1 MSEDSSTTA
10 GGGVWDTSGGANGD
24 DIPFAP
30 TIDWWALTPQER
42 LEELGQL
49 RVFVARLVVDYE
61 LESGVIPPCW
71 ERHEW
76 VIRVLDALYRSY
88 LIATHPV
95 QPGEAL
101 IGWHHNFVFVRDLLR
116 EAFTGSC
123 TASGHVPARSQ
134 SWAADI
140 VAGDKDSLE
149 WIRRHREAM
158 AAYRT
163 EAEAAAVAAAGA

>member
-42 LEELGQL
+42 LDELGPL

-61 LESGVIPPCW
+61 LGAGVIPPCW
-71 ERHEW
+71 EKHEW
-76 VIRVLDALYRSY
+76 VVRVLDALHRSY

-140 VAGDKDSLE
+140 VAGGKDSQE
-149 WIRRHREAM
+149 WIRRQGEAM